1 MTELESLEA
10 FTSSELTALFEK
22 TQNLDSDRA
31 VAILKLIAER
41 AYVDEDYE
49 AMANWNQKLAEFAED
64 NLHLNVAA
72 DAQYLTGLALFLQ
85 DDESAALNHY
95 QIAESM
101 NAKLGR
107 DSELLDCLMN
117 QMDCYECLE
126 KYENIIRIG
135 ERALNV
141 ARVGER
147 FWVAGQTAL
156 KIAAAYHF
164 LDEDGFSDLTN
175 ENNRIALQYAE
186 EAVEHFANSG
196 DTEKEADA
204 YEEVSDLLTSIDR
217 DSEAL
222 EKIEIA
228 IELLKGI
235 GTEDDFKKQSLSGM
249 YLSKGTILS
258 ELEQYELSIEALNV
272 AISIKEKMPEE
283 SREDGKLSLM
293 YWRKGDVLSDLGRNK
308 EALDAIEVALNTA
321 RLAGEFGLY
330 YRILEDQVWVLFQE
344 DRDLEAL
351 FISRGAI
358 AEYEQQSSKLLP
370 SYIFVGF
377 IMKAGLCLSNLERW
391 SELLDTLEKVNAVD
405 DYLLPLNRVLRLDRL
420 KASALYH
427 LNKHADAL
435 ILLDIILEYIDENN
449 PDVDIAECFKIR
461 GQIKFENSSSSAISD
476 FKSAAHFYNL
486 AGFEETAQE
495 LILKYSLQD

>member
-164 LDEDGFSDLTN
+164 LDEDGFSVYP
-175 ENNRIALQYAE
+175 RRLQ
-186 EAVEHFANSG
+186 HK
-196 DTEKEADA
+196 TW
-204 YEEVSDLLTSIDR
+204 I
-217 DSEAL
+217 
-222 EKIEIA
+222 
-228 IELLKGI
+228 
-235 GTEDDFKKQSLSGM
+235 
-249 YLSKGTILS
+249 
-258 ELEQYELSIEALNV
+258 
-272 AISIKEKMPEE
+272 ISIA
-283 SREDGKLSLM
+283 DH
-293 YWRKGDVLSDLGRNK
+293 
-308 EALDAIEVALNTA
+308 
-321 RLAGEFGLY
+321 
-330 YRILEDQVWVLFQE
+330 
-344 DRDLEAL
+344 
-351 FISRGAI
+351 
-358 AEYEQQSSKLLP
+358 QS
-370 SYIFVGF
+370 
-377 IMKAGLCLSNLERW
+377 
-391 SELLDTLEKVNAVD
+391 
-405 DYLLPLNRVLRLDRL
+405 
-420 KASALYH
+420 
-427 LNKHADAL
+427 
-435 ILLDIILEYIDENN
+435 
-449 PDVDIAECFKIR
+449 
-461 GQIKFENSSSSAISD
+461 
-476 FKSAAHFYNL
+476 
-486 AGFEETAQE
+486 
-495 LILKYSLQD
+495 

>member
-22 TQNLDSDRA
+22 TQKLDSDRA

-41 AYVDEDYE
+41 AYADEDYQ
-49 AMANWNQKLAEFAED
+49 AMASWNQKLAEFAED

-72 DAQYLTGLALFLQ
+72 DAQYLTGLAHFLQ
-85 DDESAALNHY
+85 DDESTALNHY

-101 NAKLGR
+101 NVKLGR

-126 KYENIIRIG
+126 YYEKIIRVG

-147 FWVAGQTAL
+147 FWAAGQTAL
-156 KIAAAYHF
+156 KIAAAYYF
-164 LDEDGFSDLTN
+164 LDEDGYSDLTN
-175 ENNRIALQYAE
+175 ENKRIALQYAE

-228 IELLKGI
+228 IALLKGI
-235 GTEDDFKKQSLSGM
+235 GVEDDFKKQSLSGM
-249 YLSKGTILS
+249 LLSKGRILT
-258 ELEQYELSIEALNV
+258 ELKEYEL
-272 AISIKEKMPEE
+272 AIDTFNLAIAIKSQM
-283 SREDGKLSLM
+283 SEDLRDDEKLSLIH
-293 YWRKGDVLSDLGRNK
+293 WSKSSALNRLGRNT
-308 EALDAIEVALNTA
+308 EALAALEIALNTA
-321 RLAGEFGLY
+321 RLSEEFWLY
-330 YRILEDQVWVLFQE
+330 YRIMQEQVWVLYKE

-358 AEYEQQSSKLLP
+358 AEYETQTSKLLP
-370 SYIFVGF
+370 SPIFVGF
-377 IMKAGLCLSNLERW
+377 IISAGLCLSNLERW
-391 SELLDTLEKVNAVD
+391 SELYEVLEKVRSVN
-405 DYLLPLNRVLRLDRL
+405 DYLIPLNRVIRLDLL
-420 KASALYH
+420 KATALYQ
-427 LNKHADAL
+427 LGKHEDAL
-435 ILLDIILEYIDENN
+435 ILLDLVLEEIDKDL
-449 PDVDIAECFKIR
+449 PDEDIAECFEIR
-461 GQIKFENSSSSAISD
+461 GKIKFEKSPNSAVADLQLAVEI
-476 FKSAAHFYNL
+476 YNL
-486 AGFEETAQE
+486 TGHEDSAQE
-495 LILKYSLQD
+495 LISKYSL